1 MKKNAVIFPCDQELV
16 SLSNYIDYGDY
27 FIKGLIVL
35 EKSNVFDAGD
45 INIPIMDM
53 VDVDYD
59 TFDSVIVVDSD
70 FYEHQFIESS
80 IRKGKNIIYLEKE
93 EKEGFDISQ
102 LDSISEEQGI
112 AVPIIFVAGTTSYT
126 EKFHVQLVLRKRLSD
141 NGYKVSQIGSKPY
154 SSLFG
159 FHSYPSFMS
168 DSMNNTKKIISFKKY
183 VKYIELQ
190 EQPELIIVGIPGGI
204 MAVNKKHHFDFGM
217 TAYMISQAVDADYVI
232 MNMLYSLKY
241 TEEQLEE
248 IRKVCRYRF
257 NFEIDCFHLS
267 NALLDPATLKD
278 ENLKFIK
285 MGKKEYEKKTDNL
298 YDLMNPADMDKAYE
312 DMITKLSSYNVNQI
326 F

>member
-141 NGYKVSQIGSKPY
+141 NGYKVSQIVVC
-154 SSLFG
+154 LG
-159 FHSYPSFMS
+159 FIH
-168 DSMNNTKKIISFKKY
+168 
-183 VKYIELQ
+183 
-190 EQPELIIVGIPGGI
+190 
-204 MAVNKKHHFDFGM
+204 
-217 TAYMISQAVDADYVI
+217 
-232 MNMLYSLKY
+232 
-241 TEEQLEE
+241 
-248 IRKVCRYRF
+248 IR
-257 NFEIDCFHLS
+257 
-267 NALLDPATLKD
+267 LL
-278 ENLKFIK
+278 
-285 MGKKEYEKKTDNL
+285 
-298 YDLMNPADMDKAYE
+298 
-312 DMITKLSSYNVNQI
+312 
-326 F
+326 